1 MRLIT
6 VTLEGETG
14 RAGGT
19 SCSIVFVVFV
29 VVGLVVHL
37 VAFGGAADRVPEVPE
52 EEVEG
57 RKVGID
63 SVGDRS
69 VVRIISRRI
78 SEAAAVRF
86 GRDRGG

>member
-1 MRLIT
+1 MRLT
-6 VTLEGETG
+6 RATLEGAAG

-19 SCSIVFVVFV
+19 SGGLDFFAVFV
-29 VVGLVVHL
+29 VVGLVVHFISL
-37 VAFGGAADRVPEVPE
+37 GVAADRVPE

-86 GRDRGG
+86 GRDRGA